1 MEFLNKKQKII
12 FIVIGTLMVMFIGY
26 YIIKKQDDYK
36 YKEIET
42 IIEEDSA
49 ANAVNYEEKIE
60 DTSIIVHVTG
70 AIKKDGIIKA
80 KQGDRIADVIEKAGG
95 ITEEADLSKVN
106 LAYRVSDGQKIY
118 IPSINEKDFQTETE
132 EYITNEAGKN
142 IIVEEKETNKEKVN
156 INTAT
161 QTELETLSGI
171 GPSTALKIIN
181 YRNENGKFKSIEDI
195 KNVPGIGDLKFEN
208 IKEYICVE

>member
-49 ANAVNYEEKIE
+49 VNAVNYEEKIE

-70 AIKKDGIIKA
+70 AIKKDGIIEV

-118 IPSINEKDFQTETE
+118 IPSINEKDLQTETE
-132 EYITNEAGKN
+132 EYIINEAGEN

-181 YRNENGKFKSIEDI
+181 YRNENGKFKTKEDI
-195 KNVPGIGDLKFEN
+195 KNVPGIGEQKYESIKEN
-208 IKEYICVE
+208 INI

>member
-1 MEFLNKKQKII
+1 MDFLIKKQKII

-181 YRNENGKFKSIEDI
+181 YRNENGKFKTKEDI
-195 KNVPGIGDLKFEN
+195 KNVPGIGEQKYESIKEN
-208 IKEYICVE
+208 INI

>member
-95 ITEEADLSKVN
+95 ITEEADLSEVN

-181 YRNENGKFKSIEDI
+181 YRNENGKFKTKEDI
-195 KNVPGIGDLKFEN
+195 KNVPGIGEQKYESIKEN
-208 IKEYICVE
+208 INI

>member
-12 FIVIGTLMVMFIGY
+12 FIVIGTLMVIFIGY

-60 DTSIIVHVTG
+60 DNNIIVHVTG

-118 IPSINEKDFQTETE
+118 IPSINERDFQTETE

-181 YRNENGKFKSIEDI
+181 YRNENGKFKTKEDI
-195 KNVPGIGDLKFEN
+195 KNVPGIGEQKYESIKEN
-208 IKEYICVE
+208 INI

>member
-95 ITEEADLSKVN
+95 ITEEADLSKIN

-118 IPSINEKDFQTETE
+118 IPSINEKNLQTETE

-142 IIVEEKETNKEKVN
+142 IIVEEEETNKEKVN

-181 YRNENGKFKSIEDI
+181 YRNENGKFKTKEDI
-195 KNVPGIGDLKFEN
+195 KNVPGIGEQKYESIKEN
-208 IKEYICVE
+208 INI

>member
-181 YRNENGKFKSIEDI
+181 YRNENGKFKTKEDI
-195 KNVPGIGDLKFEN
+195 KNVPGIGEQKYERIKEN
-208 IKEYICVE
+208 INI

>member
-12 FIVIGTLMVMFIGY
+12 FIVIGILMVMFIGY

-181 YRNENGKFKSIEDI
+181 YRNENGKFKTKEDI
-195 KNVPGIGDLKFEN
+195 KNVPGIGEQKYESIKEN
-208 IKEYICVE
+208 INI

>member
-95 ITEEADLSKVN
+95 ITEEADLSKIN

-118 IPSINEKDFQTETE
+118 IPSINEKNLQTETE

-142 IIVEEKETNKEKVN
+142 IIVEDEETNKEKVN

-181 YRNENGKFKSIEDI
+181 YRNENGKFKTKEDI
-195 KNVPGIGDLKFEN
+195 KNVPGIGEQKYESIKEN
-208 IKEYICVE
+208 INI

>member
-49 ANAVNYEEKIE
+49 ANAVNYEEKIK

-70 AIKKDGIIKA
+70 AIKKDGIIEV

-118 IPSINEKDFQTETE
+118 IPSINEKDLQTETE

-181 YRNENGKFKSIEDI
+181 YRNENGKFKTKEDI
-195 KNVPGIGDLKFEN
+195 KNVPGIGEQKYESIKEN
-208 IKEYICVE
+208 INI

>member
-12 FIVIGTLMVMFIGY
+12 FIVIGTLMVIFIGY

-42 IIEEDSA
+42 IIEEDGA
-49 ANAVNYEEKIE
+49 ENDINYEEKIE
-60 DTSIIVHVTG
+60 DNNIIVHVTG
-70 AIKKDGIIKA
+70 AIKKDGIIEV

-118 IPSINEKDFQTETE
+118 IPSINEKDLQTGTE

-142 IIVEEKETNKEKVN
+142 IIVEEEETNKEKVN

-181 YRNENGKFKSIEDI
+181 YRNENGKFKTKEDI
-195 KNVPGIGDLKFEN
+195 KNVPGIGEQKYESIKEN
-208 IKEYICVE
+208 INI

>member
-12 FIVIGTLMVMFIGY
+12 FIVIGTLMVMFICY

-49 ANAVNYEEKIE
+49 VNAVNYEEKIE
-60 DTSIIVHVTG
+60 DTSIIVHVMG
-70 AIKKDGIIKA
+70 AIKKDGIIEV

-118 IPSINEKDFQTETE
+118 IPSINEKDIQTE

-142 IIVEEKETNKEKVN
+142 IIVEEEETNKEKVN

-181 YRNENGKFKSIEDI
+181 YRNENGKFKTKEDI
-195 KNVPGIGDLKFEN
+195 KNVPGIGEQKYESIKEN
-208 IKEYICVE
+208 INI

>member
-1 MEFLNKKQKII
+1 M
-12 FIVIGTLMVMFIGY
+12 
-26 YIIKKQDDYK
+26 
-36 YKEIET
+36 
-42 IIEEDSA
+42 
-49 ANAVNYEEKIE
+49 
-60 DTSIIVHVTG
+60 TG

-181 YRNENGKFKSIEDI
+181 YRNENGKFKTKEDI
-195 KNVPGIGDLKFEN
+195 KNVPGIGEQKYESIKEN
-208 IKEYICVE
+208 INI

>member
-70 AIKKDGIIKA
+70 AIKKDGIIEV

-106 LAYRVSDGQKIY
+106 LAYKVSDGQKIY
-118 IPSINEKDFQTETE
+118 IPSINEKDLQTGTE

-142 IIVEEKETNKEKVN
+142 IIVEEEETNKEKVN

-181 YRNENGKFKSIEDI
+181 YRNENGKFKTKEDI
-195 KNVPGIGDLKFEN
+195 KNVPGIGEQKYESIKEN
-208 IKEYICVE
+208 INI

>member
-118 IPSINEKDFQTETE
+118 IPSINEKNLQTETE

-142 IIVEEKETNKEKVN
+142 IIVEEEETNKEKVN

-181 YRNENGKFKSIEDI
+181 YRNENGKFKTKEDI
-195 KNVPGIGDLKFEN
+195 KNVPGIGEQKYESIKEN
-208 IKEYICVE
+208 INI

>member
-181 YRNENGKFKSIEDI
+181 YRNENGKFKTKEDI
-195 KNVPGIGDLKFEN
+195 KNVPGIGEQKYESIKEN
-208 IKEYICVE
+208 INI

>member
-70 AIKKDGIIKA
+70 AIKKDGIIKVC
-80 KQGDRIADVIEKAGG
+80 KLDVDNAPEWAEKYDVMSIPTIIIFNKGNVVNQFVG
-95 ITEEADLSKVN
+95 LTSKEE
-106 LAYRVSDGQKIY
+106 I
-118 IPSINEKDFQTETE
+118 
-132 EYITNEAGKN
+132 
-142 IIVEEKETNKEKVN
+142 EEK
-156 INTAT
+156 I
-161 QTELETLSGI
+161 
-171 GPSTALKIIN
+171 
-181 YRNENGKFKSIEDI
+181 
-195 KNVPGIGDLKFEN
+195 
-208 IKEYICVE
+208 

>member
-1 MEFLNKKQKII
+1 
-12 FIVIGTLMVMFIGY
+12 MVMFIGY

-70 AIKKDGIIKA
+70 AIKKDGIIEV

-106 LAYRVSDGQKIY
+106 LAYKVSDGQKIY
-118 IPSINEKDFQTETE
+118 IPSINEKDLQTGTE

-142 IIVEEKETNKEKVN
+142 IIVEEEETNKEKVN

-181 YRNENGKFKSIEDI
+181 YRNENGKFKTKEDI
-195 KNVPGIGDLKFEN
+195 KNVPGIGEQKYESIKEN
-208 IKEYICVE
+208 INI

>member
-49 ANAVNYEEKIE
+49 ANAVNYEEKID

-181 YRNENGKFKSIEDI
+181 YRNENGKFKTKEDI
-195 KNVPGIGDLKFEN
+195 KNVPGIGEQKYESIKEN
-208 IKEYICVE
+208 INI

>member
-12 FIVIGTLMVMFIGY
+12 FIVIGILMIMFIGCC
-26 YIIKKQDDYK
+26 IIKKQDNYK

-42 IIEEDSA
+42 IIEEEGA
-49 ANAVNYEEKIE
+49 ENTINYEEKIE
-60 DTSIIVHVTG
+60 DTNIIVHVTG
-70 AIKKDGIIKA
+70 AIKKDGIIEA
-80 KQGDRIADVIEKAGG
+80 KEGDRIADVIEKAGG

-118 IPSINEKDFQTETE
+118 IPSINEKEFRTETE
-132 EYITNEAGKN
+132 EYVTTEAGEN
-142 IIVEEKETNKEKVN
+142 IIVEEKEINKERIN

-181 YRNENGKFKSIEDI
+181 YRNENGKFKTKEDI
-195 KNVPGIGDLKFEN
+195 KNVPGIGEQKYESIKEN
-208 IKEYICVE
+208 IYI